1 MATSAELGSV
11 SEITFLPSNGHLSLP
26 INNFGLLA
34 PSNSAI
40 EIQYRI
46 DTKVI
51 DIFRTFF

>member
-40 EIQYRI
+40 KIQYRI